1 MPLQETT
8 APHPKKPPHI
18 AIIPTP
24 KPTTH
29 ESRSAGGKIMSIIK
43 KTMSIVGKIKSI
55 VGKIKP
61 IARINTSNLRTLKT
75 VAPSTTT
82 REKALSTGKT
92 V

>member
-1 MPLQETT
+1 
-8 APHPKKPPHI
+8 
-18 AIIPTP
+18 
-24 KPTTH
+24 
-29 ESRSAGGKIMSIIK
+29 MSIIK